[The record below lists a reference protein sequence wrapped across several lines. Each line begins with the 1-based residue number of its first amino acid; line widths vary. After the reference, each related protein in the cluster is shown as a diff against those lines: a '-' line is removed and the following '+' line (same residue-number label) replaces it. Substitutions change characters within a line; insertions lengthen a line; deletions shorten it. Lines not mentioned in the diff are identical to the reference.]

1 MKRRGPTASS
11 SVCWLT
17 RMELE
22 ITENNSNPLLD
33 RQEVQIVIKHDSD
46 ATPKR
51 NQVIKSLSDQLK
63 AKKELIIIDH
73 LKNKYG
79 KTETQ
84 GYAKVYANKDSMNLI
99 ETKPSLDRHK
109 NVGETPKKEK
119 VAEAAPEETND
130 EEASEET
137 KEEEVAK
144 EEVEVESNEED

>member
-1 MKRRGPTASS
+1 
-11 SVCWLT
+11 
-17 RMELE
+17 MELE
-22 ITENNSNPLLD
+22 ITENNSNPLLS
-33 RQEVQIVIKHDSD
+33 RQEIQIVIKHESD

-84 GYAKVYANKDSMNLI
+84 GYAKVYANKDAMNLI

-109 NVGETPKKEK
+109 NVGEAPKKEK
-119 VAEAAPEETND
+119 VAEATPEETNE

-137 KEEEVAK
+137 KEEEVAE

>member
-1 MKRRGPTASS
+1 
-11 SVCWLT
+11 
-17 RMELE
+17 MELE

-84 GYAKVYANKDSMNLI
+84 GYAKVYANKDAMNLI

-109 NVGETPKKEK
+109 NVEEAPKKEK
-119 VAEAAPEETND
+119 VAEAVPEETN
-130 EEASEET
+130 EKEA
-137 KEEEVAK
+137 KEEEVAE

>member
-1 MKRRGPTASS
+1 
-11 SVCWLT
+11 
-17 RMELE
+17 MELE

-51 NQVIKSLSDQLK
+51 NQVIKNLSEQLK
-63 AKKELIIIDH
+63 AKKELIIIEH

-84 GYAKVYANKDSMNLI
+84 GYAKVYANKDAMNLI

-109 NVGETPKKEK
+109 DVGGAPKKEK
-119 VAEAAPEETND
+119 KAETPPEETN
-130 EEASEET
+130 EEEVSEESN
-137 KEEEVAK
+137 EEEVA
-144 EEVEVESNEED
+144 EEAVEVESNEED

>member
-1 MKRRGPTASS
+1 
-11 SVCWLT
+11 
-17 RMELE
+17 MELE

-51 NQVIKSLSDQLK
+51 NQVIKNLSEQLK
-63 AKKELIIIDH
+63 AKKELIIIEH

-84 GYAKVYANKDSMNLI
+84 GYAKVYANKDAMNLI

-109 NVGETPKKEK
+109 DVGETPKKEK
-119 VAEAAPEETND
+119 KAETPPEETN
-130 EEASEET
+130 EEEVSEESN
-137 KEEEVAK
+137 EEEVA
-144 EEVEVESNEED
+144 EEAVEVESNEED

>member
-1 MKRRGPTASS
+1 
-11 SVCWLT
+11 
-17 RMELE
+17 MELE

-51 NQVIKSLSDQLK
+51 NQVINSLSDQLK
-63 AKKELIIIDH
+63 EKKEIIIIDY

-84 GYAKVYANKDSMNLI
+84 GYAKVYANKDAMNLI

-109 NVGETPKKEK
+109 NIGEAPKKEK
-119 VAEAAPEETND
+119 VAAPEETN
-130 EEASEET
+130 
-137 KEEEVAK
+137 EEEVS
-144 EEVEVESNEED
+144 EEANEEEVVEVESNEED

>member
-1 MKRRGPTASS
+1 
-11 SVCWLT
+11 
-17 RMELE
+17 MELE

-51 NQVIKSLSDQLK
+51 NQVIKNLSEQLK
-63 AKKELIIIDH
+63 AKKELIIIEH

-84 GYAKVYANKDSMNLI
+84 GYAKVYANKDAMNLI

-109 NVGETPKKEK
+109 DVGEAPKKDK
-119 VAEAAPEETND
+119 KAEAKLEEN
-130 EEASEET
+130 S
-137 KEEEVAK
+137 EEEVSEGTSEEESAE
-144 EEVEVESNEED
+144 EEVEVEANEED

>member
-1 MKRRGPTASS
+1 
-11 SVCWLT
+11 
-17 RMELE
+17 MELE

-51 NQVIKSLSDQLK
+51 NQVIKNLSEQLK
-63 AKKELIIIDH
+63 AKKELIIIEH

-84 GYAKVYANKDSMNLI
+84 GYAKVYANKDAMNLI

-109 NVGETPKKEK
+109 DVGEAPKKEK
-119 VAEAAPEETND
+119 KAETPPAETN
-130 EEASEET
+130 EEEVSEESN
-137 KEEEVAK
+137 EEEVA
-144 EEVEVESNEED
+144 EEAVEVESNEED

>member
-1 MKRRGPTASS
+1 
-11 SVCWLT
+11 
-17 RMELE
+17 MELE

-51 NQVIKSLSDQLK
+51 NQVIKNLSEQLK
-63 AKKELIIIDH
+63 AKKELIIIEH

-84 GYAKVYANKDSMNLI
+84 GYAKVYANKDAMNLI

-109 NVGETPKKEK
+109 DVGEAPKKEK
-119 VAEAAPEETND
+119 KAETPPEETN
-130 EEASEET
+130 EEEVSEESN
-137 KEEEVAK
+137 EEEVA
-144 EEVEVESNEED
+144 EEAVEVESNEKD

>member
-1 MKRRGPTASS
+1 
-11 SVCWLT
+11 
-17 RMELE
+17 MELE

-51 NQVIKSLSDQLK
+51 NQVIKNLSEQLK
-63 AKKELIIIDH
+63 TKKDLIIIDH

-84 GYAKVYANKDSMNLI
+84 GYAKIYANKDTMKLV

-109 NVGETPKKEK
+109 NINDTPKKEK
-119 VAEAAPEETND
+119 KVEAAPEEEPS
-130 EEASEET
+130 EESKEEET
-137 KEEEVAK
+137 KE
-144 EEVEVESNEED
+144 EVESNEED

>member
-1 MKRRGPTASS
+1 
-11 SVCWLT
+11 
-17 RMELE
+17 MELE

-33 RQEVQIVIKHDSD
+33 RQEIQMVIKHDSD

-51 NQVIKSLSDQLK
+51 NQVIKSLSEKLK

-84 GYAKVYANKDSMNLI
+84 GYAKVYANEDAMNLI

-119 VAEAAPEETND
+119 VAEAAPEKAD
-130 EEASEET
+130 
-137 KEEEVAK
+137 EEEVAEEANE

>member
-1 MKRRGPTASS
+1 
-11 SVCWLT
+11 
-17 RMELE
+17 MELE

-33 RQEVQIVIKHDSD
+33 RQEVQIVIKHDSN

-51 NQVIKSLSDQLK
+51 NEVIKSLSDQLK

-109 NVGETPKKEK
+109 NIEEAPKKEK
-119 VAEAAPEETND
+119 VAETVPEETNEED
-130 EEASEET
+130 VSEEAN
-137 KEEEVAK
+137 EEEK
-144 EEVEVESNEED
+144 TEKEVEAESNEED

>member
-1 MKRRGPTASS
+1 
-11 SVCWLT
+11 
-17 RMELE
+17 MELE

-84 GYAKVYANKDSMNLI
+84 GYAKVYANKDTMKLV

-109 NVGETPKKEK
+109 NINEAPKKEK
-119 VAEAAPEETND
+119 KVEAASEEEPS
-130 EEASEET
+130 EENKEEET
-137 KEEEVAK
+137 KE
-144 EEVEVESNEED
+144 EVESNEED